1 MMENSYKVTMED
13 GVIHDI
19 HTNQFDFGQFEIW
32 ARKKGF
38 EKSES
43 SQTIA
48 QDLSITFIRYTAY
61 SAMKR
66 SAIVM
71 GRFEDIDQQ
80 IMNVDPVEKET
91 PLNPTEPDLS
101 D

>member
-1 MMENSYKVTMED
+1 MMENAFKVTMED
-13 GVIHDI
+13 GEIHEI

-43 SQTIA
+43 SNTIA
-48 QDLSITFIRYTAY
+48 QDLTITFLRYTAY

-66 SAIVM
+66 AGIVV
-71 GRFEDIDQQ
+71 GRFEEVDQQ
-80 IMNVDPVEKET
+80 LAQVDTVEKET
-91 PLNPTEPDLS
+91 PLDPTEPDQS